1 MVEKRFRWGIIG
13 PGRIAKRFAD
23 SFSLLPQAELYAVA
37 SRDAVRGKEFA
48 SAYGIPKVYTN
59 YEDLVKDKEVDAI
72 YISTPHA
79 FHYECA
85 LLCLKNNKPVLCEKP
100 LTLNRSL
107 AQVMINT
114 ARENNTFLME
124 AMWTRFIPATVKAL
138 ELIRSGVI
146 GEVKFIY
153 ADFGFATPFNP
164 DSRIYDLKLGGG
176 AQLDVGIYPM
186 FLALVVLGK
195 PENIKAF
202 AKLATTGADEN
213 TSALFYYNDGAI
225 ANIYSSI
232 VAESPKQADI
242 IGTKGTISIHTPWYK
257 SQALTLTTG
266 RDDKKLVNI
275 PYPGTGFEF
284 QIEEVMR
291 CVKENKIESDLMS
304 HSFSLMMA
312 EVSDDIRR
320 QVSVKYFGE

>member
-1 MVEKRFRWGIIG
+1 MMNKRFRWGIIG
-13 PGRIAKRFAD
+13 PGKIARRFAD
-23 SFSLLPQAELYAVA
+23 SFSLLPHAELYAVA
-37 SRDAVRGKEFA
+37 SRDTVRGKEFA
-48 SAYGIPKVYTN
+48 SAYSIPKIYVR
-59 YEDLVKDKEVDAI
+59 YEELVNDRDVDAI

-85 LLCLKNNKPVLCEKP
+85 LLCLKNKKPVLCEKP

-107 AQVMINT
+107 AQALITT

-124 AMWTRFIPATVKAL
+124 AMWTRFIPATVKAV
-138 ELIRSGVI
+138 ELIQSGVI

-153 ADFGFATPFNP
+153 ADFGFAAAFDPS
-164 DSRIYDLKLGGG
+164 SRIYDLKLGGG

-186 FLALVVLGK
+186 FLALQVLGK
-195 PENIKAF
+195 PESIKAF
-202 AKLATTGADEN
+202 AKLASTGADEN
-213 TSALFYYNDGAI
+213 TSALFYYKDGAI

-257 SQALTLTTG
+257 SQALTLTIG
-266 RDDKKLVNI
+266 RDDKKLINI

-291 CVKENKIESDLMS
+291 CLNENKIESNRMS
-304 HSFSLMMA
+304 HDFSLLMA
-312 EVSDDIRR
+312 EVSDEIRK
-320 QVSVKYFGE
+320 QVGVKYWGE